1 MNWSEIFRYD
11 DHTGR
16 LHWKTA
22 TNRRIKIGCEAGTLL
37 DNGYLGVGVNK
48 KRYLAH
54 RIIWDMNNPDDA
66 LQHGEEI
73 DHIDHDKLNNRLHNL
88 RKVTKITNHRNR
100 PKNKNNTSGT
110 TGVSYHKNHG
120 RWYAQIM
127 EHGMRRVSKG
137 RRQKYRL
144 IGGPSDG
151 AVVELHSAGTLE
163 FTVRGVTGR

>member
-11 DHTGR
+11 DHTGK

-127 EHGMRRVSKG
+127 VHGR
-137 RRQKYRL
+137 
-144 IGGPSDG
+144 
-151 AVVELHSAGTLE
+151 
-163 FTVRGVTGR
+163 TVYLGHFKDKNAAIEARKIADIKFGFHKNHGK